1 MLNLQTLNIAN
12 PLQLNHSTRAL
23 LFGTRANSESPCFC
37 GCVFLSAGTFRPAA
51 ALMMIFLLFFIV
63 MVPYLKPNC
72 RSLAQQKLCAPH
84 FSLWPRSY
92 DETSVFLYCNG
103 TMVGTYNLSFVCI
116 SNCKSLAWQESWAPH
131 FALGPW
137 LWWWNVCF
145 YHYHGTYTFF
155 N

>member
-1 MLNLQTLNIAN
+1 MGRRLRMLNLQTLDIAN
-12 PLQLNHSTRAL
+12 TLQRNHSTRAL

-84 FSLWPRSY
+84 FSLRPRSY
-92 DETSVFLYCNG
+92 DETSVFLYCDG
-103 TMVGTYNLSFVCI
+103 RYYGWNLQPILC
-116 SNCKSLAWQESWAPH
+116 LH
-131 FALGPW
+131 F
-137 LWWWNVCF
+137 
-145 YHYHGTYTFF
+145 
-155 N
+155 